1 MFKLNIQF
9 ILETDFNDLAKLI
22 MGEIIWLG
30 KKQSIK
36 KKAKVIKSLQSK
48 IKAFHLQ
55 SQPFHNHHTYIRN
68 HKLVLLLN
76 AYKEF

>member
-30 KKQSIK
+30 IKQSIM
-36 KKAKVIKSLQSK
+36 KKAKVIKPLQNK

-55 SQPFHNHHTYIRN
+55 VGLQ
-68 HKLVLLLN
+68 
-76 AYKEF
+76 